1 MAPIVKKRNQV
12 DWETAET
19 LFEPFDRQQ
28 VFLESVL
35 SGKFRFILYGGSV
48 RSGKTFSGL
57 AAFIILSFV
66 YPRSRWVVVRKDLQ
80 TIKRNTLPSWDKI
93 KPVAWIRNHNHET
106 QTVTFING
114 SQIIFFGENYDKD
127 KEFNRWRGLECNGF
141 LLEEINELQ
150 EMAYFKAI
158 ERAGSYIIKGGVQPA
173 PLILATCNPTRGWV
187 KERWYDRWKKGTMP
201 AGQIY
206 IPANIRDNPYI
217 PQEYIDSL
225 QDLPRYEYE
234 VFVNGNWDVQLKT
247 GGEFLKSFE
256 LDEHVAPVTF
266 DASRPVH
273 VSLDENVHPYVTL
286 SLWQMD
292 LKHESG
298 VKQVYQVDEILARA
312 PNNTVKKLAR
322 SLVRWLQHRDF
333 TDMVIIYGDRTSLKE
348 DTKLEKGQNFFNIF
362 QREVEAAFL
371 TRLRLPKVNPSVA
384 LSGDFVNAVF
394 ENNFDML
401 QITIG
406 ENCKESISD
415 YIETKE
421 AADGGIAKI
430 RVKDSVT
437 KITFEENGHI
447 TDTLRYFIAEAFKD
461 SYRKYQSKVI
471 DMPRIIGKPMRGG
484 RR

>member
-1 MAPIVKKRNQV
+1 MPTIKKASAI
-12 DWETAET
+12 DWETTET
-19 LFEPFDRQQ
+19 LFEPFDRQTL
-28 VFLESVL
+28 FLQCVL
-35 SGKFRFILYGGSV
+35 SGDFRFILYGGSV

-57 AAFIILSFV
+57 AAFIILSFR

-93 KPVAWIRNHNHET
+93 KPVKYIRNHNHET
-106 QTVTFING
+106 QTVTFTNG

-127 KEFNRWRGLECNGF
+127 KMFNRWRGLECNGF

-158 ERAGSYIIKGGVQPA
+158 ERAGSYIIKGGKQPP

-187 KERWYDRWKKGTMP
+187 KDRWYDHWKNNTLP
-201 AGQIY
+201 EGQIY

-217 PQEYIDSL
+217 PQSYIDGL

-234 VFVNGNWDVQLKT
+234 VFVNGNWDIRLKT

-256 LDEHVAPVTF
+256 LDEHVAPAAF
-266 DASRPVH
+266 DCMKPVH
-273 VSLDENVHPYVTL
+273 VSLDENVQPYVTL
-286 SLWQMD
+286 TIWQMD

-298 VKQVYQVDEILARA
+298 IKQVYQVGEILARA

-322 SLVRWLQHRDF
+322 SLVRWLRERDF
-333 TDMVIIYGDRTSLKE
+333 TDMVLIYGDRTSLKE
-348 DTKLEKGQNFFNIF
+348 DTKLEKGQNFFTIF
-362 QREVEAAFL
+362 QREIEVGYT
-371 TRLRLPKVNPSVA
+371 TRMRLPKINPSVA
-384 LSGDFVNAVF
+384 LSGDFVNAIF
-394 ENNFDML
+394 ENNFDNL
-401 QITIG
+401 QITIN
-406 ENCKESISD
+406 ETCKESIGD
-415 YIETKE
+415 YVETKE
-421 AADGGIAKI
+421 AADGGVQKN
-430 RVKDSVT
+430 RVKNSITGVT
-437 KITFEENGHI
+437 YEENGHC

-471 DMPRIIGKPMRGG
+471 NMPRIIGKPARGG

>member
-1 MAPIVKKRNQV
+1 MPTIKNARQI
-12 DWETAET
+12 DWNNAET
-19 LFEPFDRQQ
+19 LFEPFDRQK
-28 VFLESVL
+28 VFLKCVL
-35 SGKFRFILYGGSV
+35 SGNYRFILYGGSV

-57 AAFIILSFV
+57 AAFIILSFR

-93 KPVAWIRNHNHET
+93 KPHKYIHSHNHDT
-106 QTVTFING
+106 QTVTFTNG

-158 ERAGSYIIKGGVQPA
+158 ERAGSYVIKGGRQPP

-187 KERWYDRWKKGTMP
+187 KERWYDKHKLNTMP
-201 AGQIY
+201 PAQIY
-206 IPANIRDNPYI
+206 IQANIRDNPYI
-217 PQEYIDSL
+217 PLDYLESL
-225 QDLPRYEYE
+225 KDLPRYEYE
-234 VFVNGNWDVQLKT
+234 VFVNGNWDIQLKT

-256 LDEHVAPVTF
+256 LDEHVAPVSF
-266 DASRPVH
+266 DHSRPVH
-273 VSLDENVHPYVTL
+273 VSLDENVQPYVTL

-292 LKHESG
+292 LQDESG
-298 VKQVYQVDEILARA
+298 IQQIYQVAEILARP

-322 SLVRWLQHRDF
+322 ALVRWLRERDF
-333 TDMVIIYGDRTSLKE
+333 NDMVYIYGDRTSLKE

-362 QREVEAAFL
+362 QREIEIGYN
-371 TRLRLPKVNPSVA
+371 TRMRLPRVNPSVA

-394 ENNFDML
+394 ENNFDNL

-421 AADGGIAKI
+421 AADGGVAKI
-430 RVKDSVT
+430 KVKDSITKVT
-437 KITFEENGHI
+437 YEANGHI
-447 TDTLRYFIAEAFKD
+447 TDTLRYFVAEAFKN
-461 SYRKYQSKVI
+461 SYLKYQSKVI
-471 DMPRIIGKPMRGG
+471 NMPRIIGKKARGG
-484 RR
+484 R

>member
-1 MAPIVKKRNQV
+1 MPTIKKINQI
-12 DWETAET
+12 DWENSET
-19 LFEPFDRQQ
+19 LFKAFDRQKL
-28 VFLESVL
+28 FLKCVL
-35 SGKFRFILYGGSV
+35 SGNYRFILYGGSV

-57 AAFIILSFV
+57 AAFIILSFR
-66 YPRSRWVVVRKDLQ
+66 YPGSRWVVVRKDLQ

-93 KPVAWIRNHNHET
+93 KPLNYIISHNHET
-106 QTVTFING
+106 QTITFTNG

-158 ERAGSYIIKGGVQPA
+158 ERAGSYVIKGGEQPK

-187 KERWYDRWKKGTMP
+187 KQRFYDKHKAGTLP
-201 AGQIY
+201 ATQIY
-206 IPANIRDNPYI
+206 IPANIKDNPYI

-225 QDLPRYEYE
+225 QDLPRYERM
-234 VFVNGNWDVQLKT
+234 VFVEGNWDVQLKT

-256 LDEHVAPVTF
+256 LDEHVAPAFF
-266 DASRPVH
+266 DNMQPVH
-273 VSLDENVHPYVTL
+273 VSLDENVQPYVTL
-286 SLWQMD
+286 TIWQMD

-298 VKQVYQVDEILARA
+298 IKQVYQVGEILARA

-322 SLVRWLQHRDF
+322 SLVRWLRERDF
-333 TDMVIIYGDRTSLKE
+333 TDIVLIYGDRTSLKQ

-362 QREVEAAFL
+362 QREIEVGYN

-394 ENNFDML
+394 ENNFDNL

-406 ENCKESISD
+406 EHCKESISD

-421 AADGGIAKI
+421 AADGGVAKI
-430 RVKDSVT
+430 RVKDSITKVT
-437 KITFEENGHI
+437 YEENGHC
-447 TDTLRYFIAEAFKD
+447 TDTLRYFIAFAFKD
-461 SYRKYQSKVI
+461 SYLKYQSKVI
-471 DMPRIIGKPMRGG
+471 NMPRIIGKPARG